1 MEVEVK
7 QINLQ
12 EEHLCDSASQ
22 SACPGTYGNPEHK
35 GRPGGVPIEKL
46 GGKTGGELWFPVPP
60 EVAILRGTILIN
72 QCMLVDFWVV
82 CYIPIVSECVKI
94 YQKIG

>member
-22 SACPGTYGNPEHK
+22 SACPETYGNPEHK
-35 GRPGGVPIEKL
+35 GRPGGVPIEKF
-46 GGKTGGELWFPVPP
+46 GGKNGGELWYSTPRSGHSKGHHSDQPVYFGGFLGCLPFQ
-60 EVAILRGTILIN
+60 L
-72 QCMLVDFWVV
+72 
-82 CYIPIVSECVKI
+82 
-94 YQKIG
+94 